1 MDMGV
6 ESLLLSWR
14 ALRRRGGDAVKGEE
28 GEKLKLGKQK
38 AEMGGKAESRK
49 QKAKIAGTGG
59 LRTEDGGQ
67 RISRQLES

>member
-38 AEMGGKAESRK
+38 AQSRNP
-49 QKAKIAGTGG
+49 G
-59 LRTEDGGQ
+59 
-67 RISRQLES
+67 SRPEIGWYFAMTTFGYL

>member
-38 AEMGGKAESRK
+38 AEIEKAEIGWYF
-49 QKAKIAGTGG
+49 AMTTFGY
-59 LRTEDGGQ
+59 L
-67 RISRQLES
+67 